1 MVTSQTQLYRFA
13 DYQLDPLKRVLHH
26 NNTPVQL
33 PSRAFDVLLALVE
46 HNHSVIDKEEL
57 MRLVWGE
64 RVVEENN
71 LTRHI
76 STLRKLLD
84 ESPNDHRYIVTVP
97 GRGYSFVAEVET
109 RPINGALIGA
119 DKQNGQLAARASAG
133 PNRVSDRVLEPMA
146 EAIRAEELESTEIKT
161 ELPTHLAAPSHLN
174 KRWHLATV
182 VVLVLACL
190 GLFGFFLLGK
200 RPSRGIV
207 TSYRDWEVIRVTRTG
222 NSILPVIS
230 RDGEF
235 IAYVNRES
243 GQESVWLLQ
252 LATSARQQIIPSER
266 FKYFDLEFT
275 SDGSELFFTRRE
287 GSSPKRTL
295 YRIPI
300 LGGIAKK
307 LRDDVDSPITVSP
320 EGAHIAFARVNTDGK
335 SEFIIASIDGV
346 EEQVLVQH
354 RLEFPE
360 WSADGKVIAY
370 SVGDASSGADSMTL
384 HEIRIADRVT
394 RQISQRKWVFLGL
407 KSWLPDGTGL
417 IVSARQRTTNA
428 TQLWFVSY
436 PSGEARQLSD
446 DFDDLSRARLT
457 PDGRVMVAEQVRS
470 VSDIWSGPL
479 VDTSQVK
486 KIGVWGRSGL
496 SFLADRKVV
505 YSSLQSGEVGKIW
518 IMNGDGTGQKQLTTD
533 TTNDN
538 SPVASP
544 DGQYIV
550 FCSNRSGNNEIW
562 RLNSDGSNLIQLTH
576 SEGAIFPSIS
586 PDGRWVIY
594 LASTDNFL
602 YKVPIEGGQ
611 PQRVSDEAVGVSAV
625 SPDGELIAYFAP
637 GKDTWEIA
645 VNSLR
650 NGSLVKKFEIGSHSL
665 NNRSLKWNSD
675 GQGLLYAATTNGV
688 GNIWMQ
694 PLNGSAPHQ
703 VTDFKAEG
711 IFSFDVSSDGKDLVC
726 ARGGWKH
733 DILLIKKLR

>member
-13 DYQLDPLKRVLHH
+13 DYQLDPLKRVLLH

-84 ESPNDHRYIVTVP
+84 ESPNDHRYIVTLP
-97 GRGYSFVAEVET
+97 GRGYSFVAEVESL
-109 RPINGALIGA
+109 PINGALIGA
-119 DKQNGQLAARASAG
+119 DKQNGQLAAGAVTVRNS
-133 PNRVSDRVLEPMA
+133 VSGHVLEPMA
-146 EAIRAEELESTEIKT
+146 EAVRAQGLDSTEIKP
-161 ELPTHLAAPSHLN
+161 ELPTHIAAPSHLK

-190 GLFGFFLLGK
+190 GLFGFWLLGE
-200 RPSRGIV
+200 RHSRGIV

-222 NSILPVIS
+222 SSVLPVIS

-266 FKYFDLEFT
+266 FKYFDLELT

-320 EGAHIAFARVNTDGK
+320 DGAHIAFARVNRDGK
-335 SEFIIASIDGV
+335 SEFIIASVDGV
-346 EEQVLVQH
+346 EEQVLVQQ

-370 SVGDASSGADSMTL
+370 SVGDASSGADNMRL
-384 HEIRIADRVT
+384 YEIRIADRVT
-394 RQISQRKWVFLGL
+394 REISQRKWVFLGR
-407 KSWLPDGTGL
+407 KSWLPDGSGL
-417 IVSARQRTTNA
+417 IVSARQRKTNA

-436 PSGEARQLSD
+436 PSGEARPLSD

-457 PDGRVMVAEQVRS
+457 ADGRVMVAEQVRS

-479 VDTSQVK
+479 AVTAQVK
-486 KIGVWGRSGL
+486 KVGVWGRSGL
-496 SFLADRKVV
+496 SFLADDRIV

-518 IMNGDGTGQKQLTTD
+518 TMSVDGTDLKQLTTD
-533 TTNDN
+533 TANDM

-544 DGQYIV
+544 DGRYV
-550 FCSNRSGNNEIW
+550 VLCSNRSGGHEIW
-562 RLNSDGSNLIQLTH
+562 RVNADGSNLIQLTH
-576 SEGAIFPSIS
+576 SEGATSPSIS
-586 PDGRWVIY
+586 PDGQWVIY
-594 LASTDNFL
+594 LSTTDNFL
-602 YKVPIEGGQ
+602 YRVPIEGGQ
-611 PQRVSDEAVGVSAV
+611 SQRLSEKAVGVSAV
-625 SPDGELIAYFAP
+625 SRDGKMIAYFSP
-637 GKDTWEIA
+637 GKDTWGIA
-645 VNSLR
+645 LNSLGD
-650 NGSLVKKFEIGSHSL
+650 GSLIKKFEIGSHSL
-665 NNRSLKWNSD
+665 NNASLKWNSD
-675 GQGLLYAATTNGV
+675 GKGLLYAATTNGV

-694 PLNGSAPHQ
+694 PLDGSAPHQ

-711 IFSFDVSSDGKDLVC
+711 IFAFDVSNDGKDLVC